1 VKNLDLI
8 LVCTSSLE
16 KKLLCVYLL
25 ENKTIVFLFAI
36 AVITDVK
43 INILDSNTIIQKS
56 MDAFQMLDIATI
68 IK

>member
-1 VKNLDLI
+1 MKNLNLI
-8 LVCTSSLE
+8 GLHKFPGE

-25 ENKTIVFLFAI
+25 ENKTIVFSFAI

-43 INILDSNTIIQKS
+43 INILDSNMIIQKS